1 MSEVSFSDV
10 VAEHLELQR
19 RNRDLERR
27 MPLERYREPVPED
40 QGAADPPTE
49 PLTVFEQLERDPSSW
64 WEEQAGA
71 ASRFDWG

>member
-40 QGAADPPTE
+40 LRAADPPTE
-49 PLTVFEQLERDPSSW
+49 PLTVFEQLERDPGSW
-64 WEEQAGA
+64 WEEQQGA
-71 ASRFDWG
+71 ASRFDWE